1 MPLLEPWQSWI
12 LFGIGVSG
20 AWVYYSR
27 TDTRRRGRGGAPH
40 VPTINRRRASQ
51 RRNSSTEI
59 GSGMGNTRRR
69 SQPISTNEPEASSS
83 ATKPNKNA
91 KAKNPKGG
99 NAKGSRQ
106 SQSSA
111 VDPIVPQEVGGS
123 SQDAQDEEVDNHEF
137 AKQMAGLKTGSILAK
152 YEGSKNKTKKQGKQA
167 ELPLNSF
174 NALAPAVNGV
184 SSSKDLSNAS
194 STTGADADDDLSPT
208 TSPQLGAAQAAT
220 SGDVSDMLEAP
231 TKGPSVIRLT
241 GTEEPRR
248 QSKPQKVTQEAE
260 TKKQRQNRR
269 KKEEQKA
276 AREEAERDRRVLLEK
291 QLRAARE
298 ADGRPAR
305 NGMGSAPATN
315 AWSKPST
322 NNVTSSASAPNG
334 SLLDTFD
341 DSNKSTINGRS
352 QQQDTSAA
360 NMRSWHNEIPS
371 EEEQMRILSEMDG
384 NGGWST
390 VKTGKKKKPHSSND
404 MENQRKRS
412 NASMSVSGS
421 TSTSGDSIVQPT
433 PSQSQTEDETPRAP
447 AQKEDIDRNIWNHD
461 NIKDH
466 PKYDP
471 DYPHALLGHPG
482 DSDWAVV

>member
-1 MPLLEPWQSWI
+1 MPLLEPWQSWV

-27 TDTRRRGRGGAPH
+27 TDNRRRGRGGAPH
-40 VPTINRRRASQ
+40 VPAPNRRRASQ
-51 RRNSSTEI
+51 RRNSSTEV
-59 GSGMGNTRRR
+59 GSRMGNSRQR
-69 SQPISTNEPEASSS
+69 SQPISINEPEASSS
-83 ATKPNKNA
+83 AIKTNKNA
-91 KAKNPKGG
+91 KVRNRKGG
-99 NAKGSRQ
+99 NAKGNQ
-106 SQSSA
+106 LSQSSA
-111 VDPIVPQEVGGS
+111 VDPIIPQEVGGS
-123 SQDAQDEEVDNHEF
+123 SQEAQDEEVDNREF
-137 AKQMAGLKTGSILAK
+137 AKQMAGLKTGSTIAK
-152 YEGSKNKTKKQGKQA
+152 NDGSKNKTKKQSKQA

-184 SSSKDLSNAS
+184 SSSKDPSNAS
-194 STTGADADDDLSPT
+194 STTGADADEDLSPT
-208 TSPQLGAAQAAT
+208 TSPQVGAAQAAT

-231 TKGPSVIRLT
+231 TKGPSVLRLT
-241 GTEEPRR
+241 GVEEPKR
-248 QSKPQKVTQEAE
+248 QSKPQKVAQEAE
-260 TKKQRQNRR
+260 TKKQRHNRR

-291 QLRAARE
+291 QLRTARE

-315 AWSKPST
+315 AWSKHST
-322 NNVTSSASAPNG
+322 NNMTSSASAPNE

-352 QQQDTSAA
+352 QQQDTAA
-360 NMRSWHNEIPS
+360 ADMRPWHNEVPS
-371 EEEQMRILSEMDG
+371 EEEQLRILSEMDG

-390 VKTGKKKKPHSSND
+390 VKTGKKKKPYASND
-404 MENQRKRS
+404 MENQRKMS
-412 NASMSVSGS
+412 NASISVSGS
-421 TSTSGDSIVQPT
+421 TSTSGDSILHPT
-433 PSQSQTEDETPRAP
+433 PSQSQTEDETPRVP
-447 AQKEDIDRNIWNHD
+447 VQKEDIDRNIWNHD